1 MVAEERRVIVPE
13 GPEADRRQSLF
24 DRYYSV
30 GRLRNLAEKAIESST
45 FGDLWI
51 GLQQTFALFEDGDSN
66 PLGIP
71 PLNGDLFSAIAVK
84 DLQGTHLYNNVLL
97 ACHGTALFVRRPSCA
112 SAGELQCVGCRGTG
126 LSLRELAGFP
136 ASLY

>member
-1 MVAEERRVIVPE
+1 MIVPE

-30 GRLRNLAEKAIESST
+30 GRLRNLAEKAIEPST

-71 PLNGDLFSAIAVK
+71 PLNGDLFSALAVK
-84 DLQGTHLYNNVLL
+84 DLQGTHLYNTCP
-97 ACHGTALFVRRPSCA
+97 ARCHADGSLCSRTIV
-112 SAGELQCVGCRGTG
+112 CVSG
-126 LSLRELAGFP
+126 
-136 ASLY
+136 